1 MSLNNLF
8 LYHIAF
14 IIIYWLIYCRNHT
27 YAKDSSIRSF
37 IYHQI
42 NLLQILLNI
51 VLWDVTKLLALS
63 SVRR

>member
-1 MSLNNLF
+1 MLLNNLF
-8 LYHIAF
+8 LYHITF
-14 IIIYWLIYCRNHT
+14 IIIYLLTYCVNYT
-27 YAKDSSIRSF
+27 SAKDSSIRSF

-42 NLLQILLNI
+42 SLLQILLNI